1 MILAP
6 SILSADFGH
15 LADDVGRA
23 ERAGAHQI
31 HVDVMDGQ
39 FVPNITVGPAVSSR
53 RLRKTTRLPLD
64 VHLMVEAGERYVD
77 AFADAGADWLTLHVE
92 AVRHIERAVA
102 HIRAR
107 GCRPGLAL
115 NPATSLSS
123 LDEILP
129 ALDHVLIMTVNPG
142 FGGQSLIP
150 STVDKV
156 RRLRRVIDE
165 RPLPTRHR
173 GRRRHRSRPRRPA
186 VLSAGARVLV
196 AGHAVFGQTDIDAAI
211 KGLIIAAA

>member
-6 SILSADFGH
+6 SILSADLGH

-39 FVPNITVGPAVSSR
+39 FVPNITVGPGVVSA
-53 RLRKTTRLPLD
+53 LRKITRLPLD

-102 HIRAR
+102 HMRAR

-115 NPATSLSS
+115 NPATPLAT

-129 ALDHVLIMTVNPG
+129 ALDHVLVMTVNPG

-156 RRLRRVIDE
+156 RRLRRIINE
-165 RPLPTRHR
+165 RGLPTVIEVD
-173 GRRRHRSRPRRPA
+173 GGIDPSTAPL
-186 VLSAGARVLV
+186 VLSAGATVLV

-211 KGLIIAAA
+211 QGLINAAS